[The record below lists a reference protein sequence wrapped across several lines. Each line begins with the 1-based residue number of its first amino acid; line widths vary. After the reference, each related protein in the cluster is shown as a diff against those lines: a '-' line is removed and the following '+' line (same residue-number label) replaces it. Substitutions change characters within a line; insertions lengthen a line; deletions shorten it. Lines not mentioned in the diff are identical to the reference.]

1 MSAGM
6 KITIILTTL
15 FIASFAMSALIA
27 GARSEELPLI
37 KKEDI
42 AGEAKKVPLDAIFLE
57 HWKPGDEVAIYRKR
71 VPYAPVNMEGKV
83 VIMSPHTSENHY
95 IGRDIATLDGNRSF
109 RRKNMRRTIILTDRR
124 TLQWTKLSPKDVKEI
139 QQERK
144 EREQNH
150 P

>member
-1 MSAGM
+1 MIIKILLCLIVIGSAVV
-6 KITIILTTL
+6 ISIL
-15 FIASFAMSALIA
+15 AA

-42 AGEAKKVPLDAIFLE
+42 AGEAKKVPLDDLFLE

-71 VPYAPVNMEGKV
+71 VPYATVNMEGKV
-83 VIMSPHTSENHY
+83 VIMSPHTSENRY
-95 IGRDIATLDGNRSF
+95 VGRDVATLDDKRSF
-109 RRKNMRRTIILTDRR
+109 RRKNMRRTIILTDKG